1 MRRNDFFKYILL
13 NGGSQSD
20 KAELESENL
29 PFIFKSNGGRLRN
42 YRIYGNTGG
51 VGDLDTET
59 EKYIIPVVMQN
70 KNILQNTS
78 PSRTFGNLTAVVQED
93 GTVVLNGTPSIT
105 AFMDIST
112 SIYVESGMI
121 FNGCPTGGSSNTY
134 CLRATKLSDNNYATQ
149 KGDDI
154 VFTSSE
160 NYKINIRINA
170 NYTCDN
176 LIFRPMIRY
185 PNTDSTFEPYH
196 EPKVYNICLDEPLK
210 ANEYI
215 DFREQKRFNSDN
227 TSEIVLMPALQSV
240 DGTNIIAVETSVQP
254 EKVYVQGNVEQ
265 IVTASLQT
273 LNTNLQNL
281 QTDWQIEN
289 ENSLDVMPIEKPV
302 FNLNEVGGG
311 SDGLSDI

>member
-1 MRRNDFFKYILL
+1 MRNDFFKYILL
-13 NGGSQSD
+13 RASSTD
-20 KAELESENL
+20 TAELESETL
-29 PFIFKSNGGRLRN
+29 PYLFKSNGHRLRN

-70 KNILQNTS
+70 KNVLQNTS
-78 PSRTFGNLTAVVQED
+78 PSRTFGNLTATVQPD
-93 GTVVLNGTPSIT
+93 GTVILNGTSPST
-105 AFMDIST
+105 AFIDINT
-112 SIYVESGMI
+112 KVFVESGMI
-121 FNGCPTGGSSNTY
+121 LSGCPSGGSANTY
-134 CLRATKLSDNNYATQ
+134 CLRATKLSTESYANQT
-149 KGDDI
+149 GDDI

-160 NYKINIRINA
+160 NYKISIRINA

-185 PNTDSTFEPYH
+185 PNTDGVFVAYEEPAI
-196 EPKVYNICLDEPLK
+196 KNISLDSPLDDGD
-210 ANEYI
+210 YI

-227 TSEIVLMPALQSV
+227 TNEILSLPAITSINGISVLSV
-240 DGTNIIAVETSVQP
+240 NTAVQP

-289 ENSLDVMPIEKPV
+289 ENSLDVMPEKPV
-302 FNLNEVGGG
+302 LNLNEVGGVSGG
-311 SDGLSDI
+311 SSDV

>member
-13 NGGSQSD
+13 RASSTD
-20 KAELESENL
+20 TAELESETL
-29 PFIFKSNGGRLRN
+29 PYLFKSNGHRLRN

-70 KNILQNTS
+70 KNVLQNTS

-93 GTVVLNGTPSIT
+93 GTVILNGTSSST
-105 AFMDIST
+105 AFIDINT
-112 SIYVESGMI
+112 NIFVESGMI
-121 FNGCPTGGSSNTY
+121 LSGCPSGGSANTY
-134 CLRATKLSDNNYATQ
+134 CLRATKLSTESYANQT
-149 KGDDI
+149 GDDI

-160 NYKINIRINA
+160 NYKISIRINA

-185 PNTDSTFEPYH
+185 PNTDGVFVAYEEPAI
-196 EPKVYNICLDEPLK
+196 KNISLDSPLDED
-210 ANEYI
+210 EYV
-215 DFREQKRFNSDN
+215 DFREQKRFNSDD
-227 TSEIVLMPALQSV
+227 TSEIVSLPAITSINGISV
-240 DGTNIIAVETSVQP
+240 LSVNTAVQP

-289 ENSLDVMPIEKPV
+289 ENSLDVMPEKPV
-302 FNLNEVGGG
+302 LNLNEVGGG
-311 SDGLSDI
+311 ESAE

>member
-1 MRRNDFFKYILL
+1 MRRNDFFKYLLL
-13 NGGSQSD
+13 NGSSQAD
-20 KAELESENL
+20 KKELESKTL
-29 PFIFKSNGGRLRN
+29 PYLFKSNGHRLRN

-59 EKYIIPVVMQN
+59 EKYIIPVVLQN
-70 KNILQNTS
+70 KNVLQNTS

-93 GTVVLNGTPSIT
+93 GTVILNGTSSST
-105 AFMDIST
+105 AFIDINT
-112 SIYVESGMI
+112 NIFVESGMI
-121 FNGCPTGGSSNTY
+121 LSGCPSGGSNNTY
-134 CLRATKLSDNNYATQ
+134 CLRVTKLSDNNYATQ
-149 KGDDI
+149 KGDDF

-160 NYKINIRINA
+160 NYKISIRINA

-185 PNTDSTFEPYH
+185 PNTDGVFVAYEEPTI
-196 EPKVYNICLDEPLK
+196 KNISLDSPLDDGD
-210 ANEYI
+210 YI

-273 LNTNLQNL
+273 LNANLQNL
-281 QTDWQIEN
+281 QMGWQIEN
-289 ENSLDVMPIEKPV
+289 ENSLDVMPIEKPAL
-302 FNLNEVGGG
+302 NLNNIGGVERAE
-311 SDGLSDI
+311 

>member
-1 MRRNDFFKYILL
+1 MSRNDFFKYILL
-13 NGGSQSD
+13 RGTSQTD
-20 KAELESENL
+20 TAELESETL
-29 PFIFKSNGGRLRN
+29 PYLFKSNGHRLRN

-70 KNILQNTS
+70 KNVLQNTS
-78 PSRTFGNLTAVVQED
+78 PSRTFGNLTATVQPD
-93 GTVVLNGTPSIT
+93 GTVILNGTSPST
-105 AFMDIST
+105 AFIDINT
-112 SIYVESGMI
+112 KVFVESGMI
-121 FNGCPTGGSSNTY
+121 LSGCPSGGSANTY
-134 CLRATKLSDNNYATQ
+134 CLRATKLSTESYANQT
-149 KGDDI
+149 GDDI

-160 NYKINIRINA
+160 NYKISIRINA

-185 PNTDSTFEPYH
+185 PNTNNVFVAYEEPAIKNISLDSP
-196 EPKVYNICLDEPLK
+196 LDDGD
-210 ANEYI
+210 YI

-227 TSEIVLMPALQSV
+227 TNEILSLPAITSINGISVLSV
-240 DGTNIIAVETSVQP
+240 NTAVQP

-289 ENSLDVMPIEKPV
+289 ENSLDVMPEKPV
-302 FNLNEVGGG
+302 LNLNEVGGVSG
-311 SDGLSDI
+311 GPSDV

>member
-1 MRRNDFFKYILL
+1 MSRNDFFKYILL
-13 NGGSQSD
+13 RGTSQTD
-20 KAELESENL
+20 TAELESETL
-29 PFIFKSNGGRLRN
+29 PYLFKSNGHRLRN

-70 KNILQNTS
+70 KNVLQNTS
-78 PSRTFGNLTAVVQED
+78 PSRTFGNLTATVQPD
-93 GTVVLNGTPSIT
+93 GTVILNGTSPST
-105 AFMDIST
+105 AFIDINT
-112 SIYVESGMI
+112 NIFVESGMI
-121 FNGCPTGGSSNTY
+121 FNGCPSGGSANTY
-134 CLRATKLSDNNYATQ
+134 CLRATKLSTESYANQT
-149 KGDDI
+149 GDDI

-160 NYKINIRINA
+160 NYKISIRINA

-185 PNTDSTFEPYH
+185 PNTNNVFVAYEEPAIKNISLDSP
-196 EPKVYNICLDEPLK
+196 LDDGD
-210 ANEYI
+210 YI

-227 TSEIVLMPALQSV
+227 TNEILSLPAITSINGISVLSV
-240 DGTNIIAVETSVQP
+240 NTAVQP

-289 ENSLDVMPIEKPV
+289 ENSLDVMPEKPV
-302 FNLNEVGGG
+302 LNLNEVGGVSG
-311 SDGLSDI
+311 GPSDV

>member
-1 MRRNDFFKYILL
+1 MRNDFFKYILL
-13 NGGSQSD
+13 RASSTD
-20 KAELESENL
+20 TAELESETL
-29 PFIFKSNGGRLRN
+29 PYLFKSNGHRLRN

-70 KNILQNTS
+70 KNVLQNTS
-78 PSRTFGNLTAVVQED
+78 PSRTFGNLTATVQPD
-93 GTVVLNGTPSIT
+93 GTVILNGTSPST
-105 AFMDIST
+105 AFIDINT
-112 SIYVESGMI
+112 KVFVESGMI
-121 FNGCPTGGSSNTY
+121 LSGCPSGGSANTY
-134 CLRATKLSDNNYATQ
+134 CLRATKLSTESYANQT
-149 KGDDI
+149 GDDI

-160 NYKINIRINA
+160 NYKISIRINA

-185 PNTDSTFEPYH
+185 PNTNNVFVAYEEPAIKNISLDSP
-196 EPKVYNICLDEPLK
+196 LDDGD
-210 ANEYI
+210 YI

-227 TSEIVLMPALQSV
+227 TNEILSLPAITSINGISVLSV
-240 DGTNIIAVETSVQP
+240 NTAVQP

-289 ENSLDVMPIEKPV
+289 ENSLDVMPEKPV
-302 FNLNEVGGG
+302 LNLNEVGGVSG
-311 SDGLSDI
+311 GPSDV

>member
-13 NGGSQSD
+13 RASSTD
-20 KAELESENL
+20 TAELESETL
-29 PFIFKSNGGRLRN
+29 PYLYQSNGGRLRN

-70 KNILQNTS
+70 KNVLQNTS

-93 GTVVLNGTPSIT
+93 GTVILNGTSSVT
-105 AFMDIST
+105 AFIDINANT
-112 SIYVESGMI
+112 FVESGMI
-121 FNGCPTGGSSNTY
+121 LSGCPSGGSNNTY
-134 CLRATKLSDNNYATQ
+134 CLRVTKLSDNNYATQ

-160 NYKINIRINA
+160 NYKISIRINA

-215 DFREQKRFNSDN
+215 DFREQKCYRSDN
-227 TSEIVLMPALQSV
+227 TREIVSLPAV
-240 DGTNIIAVETSVQP
+240 TCIDGTNVLSVNTGIQP
-254 EKVYVQGNVEQ
+254 ASVYLQGSIKE
-265 IVTASLQT
+265 IPATSLQT
-273 LNTNLQNL
+273 LSLNSRNAEIMNF
-281 QTDWQIEN
+281 DDV
-289 ENSLDVMPIEKPV
+289 SLDVMPIEKSV
-302 FNLNEVGGG
+302 NLNEVGGG
-311 SDGLSDI
+311 KSAE

>member
-1 MRRNDFFKYILL
+1 MRNDFFKYILL
-13 NGGSQSD
+13 RASSTD
-20 KAELESENL
+20 TAELESETL
-29 PFIFKSNGGRLRN
+29 PYLFKSNGHRLRN

-70 KNILQNTS
+70 KNVLQNTS

-93 GTVVLNGTPSIT
+93 GTVILNGTSSST
-105 AFMDIST
+105 AFIDINT
-112 SIYVESGMI
+112 NIFVESGMI
-121 FNGCPTGGSSNTY
+121 FNGCPSGGSANTY
-134 CLRATKLSDNNYATQ
+134 CLRATKLSTESYANQT
-149 KGDDI
+149 GDDI

-160 NYKINIRINA
+160 NYKISIRINA

-185 PNTDSTFEPYH
+185 PNTDGVFVAYEEPAI
-196 EPKVYNICLDEPLK
+196 KNISLDSPLDDGD
-210 ANEYI
+210 YI

-227 TSEIVLMPALQSV
+227 TNEILSLPAITSINGISVLSV
-240 DGTNIIAVETSVQP
+240 NTAVQP

-289 ENSLDVMPIEKPV
+289 ENSLDVMPEKPV
-302 FNLNEVGGG
+302 LNLNEVGGVSGG
-311 SDGLSDI
+311 SSDV

>member
-13 NGGSQSD
+13 RASSTD
-20 KAELESENL
+20 TAELESETL
-29 PFIFKSNGGRLRN
+29 PYLFKSNGHRLRN

-70 KNILQNTS
+70 KNVLQNTS

-93 GTVVLNGTPSIT
+93 GTVILNGTSSST
-105 AFMDIST
+105 AFIDINT
-112 SIYVESGMI
+112 NIFVESG
-121 FNGCPTGGSSNTY
+121 
-134 CLRATKLSDNNYATQ
+134 
-149 KGDDI
+149 I

-160 NYKINIRINA
+160 NYKISIRINA

-185 PNTDSTFEPYH
+185 PNTDGVFVAYEEPAI
-196 EPKVYNICLDEPLK
+196 KNISLDSPLDDGD
-210 ANEYI
+210 YI

-227 TSEIVLMPALQSV
+227 TNEILSLPAITSINGISVLSV
-240 DGTNIIAVETSVQP
+240 NTAVQP

-289 ENSLDVMPIEKPV
+289 ENSLDVMPEKPV
-302 FNLNEVGGG
+302 LNLNEVGGVSGG
-311 SDGLSDI
+311 SSDV

>member
-1 MRRNDFFKYILL
+1 MRNDFFKYILL
-13 NGGSQSD
+13 RASSTD
-20 KAELESENL
+20 TAELESETL
-29 PFIFKSNGGRLRN
+29 PYLFKSNGHRLRN

-70 KNILQNTS
+70 KNVLQNTS
-78 PSRTFGNLTAVVQED
+78 PSRTFGNLTAVVRED
-93 GTVVLNGTPSIT
+93 GTVILNGTSSST
-105 AFMDIST
+105 AFIDINT
-112 SIYVESGMI
+112 NIFVESGMI
-121 FNGCPTGGSSNTY
+121 FNGCPSGGSANTY
-134 CLRATKLSDNNYATQ
+134 CLRATKLSTESYANQT
-149 KGDDI
+149 GDDI

-160 NYKINIRINA
+160 NYKISIRINA

-185 PNTDSTFEPYH
+185 PNTDGVFVAYEEPAI
-196 EPKVYNICLDEPLK
+196 KNISLDSPLDDGD
-210 ANEYI
+210 YI
-215 DFREQKRFNSDN
+215 DFHEQKRFNSDN
-227 TSEIVLMPALQSV
+227 TNEVLSLPAITSINGISV
-240 DGTNIIAVETSVQP
+240 LSVNTAVQP

-289 ENSLDVMPIEKPV
+289 ENSLDVMPEKPV
-302 FNLNEVGGG
+302 LNLNEVGGG
-311 SDGLSDI
+311 KSAE

>member
-1 MRRNDFFKYILL
+1 MRNDFFKYILL
-13 NGGSQSD
+13 RASSTD
-20 KAELESENL
+20 TAELESETL
-29 PFIFKSNGGRLRN
+29 PYLFKSNGHRLRN

-59 EKYIIPVVMQN
+59 EKYIIPVVLQN
-70 KNILQNTS
+70 KNILKNTS
-78 PSRTFGNLTAVVQED
+78 PSRTFGNLTATVQPD
-93 GTVVLNGTPSIT
+93 GTVILNGTSPST
-105 AFMDIST
+105 AFIDINT
-112 SIYVESGMI
+112 KVFVESGMI
-121 FNGCPTGGSSNTY
+121 LSGCPSGGSANTY
-134 CLRATKLSDNNYATQ
+134 CLRATKLSTESYANQT
-149 KGDDI
+149 GDDI

-160 NYKINIRINA
+160 NYKISIRINA

-185 PNTDSTFEPYH
+185 PNTDGVFVAYEEPAI
-196 EPKVYNICLDEPLK
+196 KNISLDSPLDDGD
-210 ANEYI
+210 YI

-227 TSEIVLMPALQSV
+227 TNEILSLPAITSINGISVLSV
-240 DGTNIIAVETSVQP
+240 NTAVQP

-289 ENSLDVMPIEKPV
+289 ENSLDVMPEKPV
-302 FNLNEVGGG
+302 LNLNEVGGVSG
-311 SDGLSDI
+311 GPSDV

>member
-1 MRRNDFFKYILL
+1 MRRNDFFKYLLL

-20 KAELESENL
+20 KAELESETL
-29 PFIFKSNGGRLRN
+29 PYLFKSNGHRLRN

-70 KNILQNTS
+70 KNVLQNTS

-93 GTVVLNGTPSIT
+93 GTVILNGTSSVT
-105 AFMDIST
+105 AFIDINANT
-112 SIYVESGMI
+112 FVESGMI
-121 FNGCPTGGSSNTY
+121 LSGCPSGGSSNTY
-134 CLRATKLSDNNYATQ
+134 CLRVTKLSDNNYATQ

-160 NYKINIRINA
+160 NYKISIRINA

-185 PNTDSTFEPYH
+185 PNTDGVFVAYEEPAI
-196 EPKVYNICLDEPLK
+196 KNISLDSPLDDGD
-210 ANEYI
+210 YI

-254 EKVYVQGNVEQ
+254 EKVYVQGNIEE
-265 IVTASLQT
+265 IPATSLQT
-273 LNTNLQNL
+273 LSLNSRNSEIMNF
-281 QTDWQIEN
+281 DDV
-289 ENSLDVMPIEKPV
+289 SLDVMPIESP
-302 FNLNEVGGG
+302 NLQLNEVGGDE
-311 SDGLSDI
+311 SAE

>member
-1 MRRNDFFKYILL
+1 MRNDFFKYILL
-13 NGGSQSD
+13 RASSTD
-20 KAELESENL
+20 TAELESETL
-29 PFIFKSNGGRLRN
+29 PYLFKSNGHRLRN

-70 KNILQNTS
+70 KNVLQNTS
-78 PSRTFGNLTAVVQED
+78 PSRTFGNLTAVVRED
-93 GTVVLNGTPSIT
+93 GTVILNGTSSLT
-105 AFMDIST
+105 AFIDINT
-112 SIYVESGMI
+112 NIFVESGMI
-121 FNGCPTGGSSNTY
+121 FNGCPSGGSANTY
-134 CLRATKLSDNNYATQ
+134 CLRATKLSTESYANQT
-149 KGDDI
+149 GDDI

-160 NYKINIRINA
+160 NYKISIRINA

-185 PNTDSTFEPYH
+185 PNTDGVFVAYEEPAI
-196 EPKVYNICLDEPLK
+196 KNISLDSPLDDGD
-210 ANEYI
+210 YI

-227 TSEIVLMPALQSV
+227 TNEILSLPAITSINGISVLSV
-240 DGTNIIAVETSVQP
+240 NTAVQP

>member
-1 MRRNDFFKYILL
+1 MRNDFFKYILL
-13 NGGSQSD
+13 RASSTD
-20 KAELESENL
+20 TAELESETL
-29 PFIFKSNGGRLRN
+29 PYLFKSNGHRLRN

-51 VGDLDTET
+51 VGDSDTET

-70 KNILQNTS
+70 KNVLQNTS

-93 GTVVLNGTPSIT
+93 GTVILNGTSSVT
-105 AFMDIST
+105 AFIDINANT
-112 SIYVESGMI
+112 FVESGMI
-121 FNGCPTGGSSNTY
+121 LSGCPSGGSSNTY

-185 PNTDSTFEPYH
+185 PNTDGVFVAYEEPAI
-196 EPKVYNICLDEPLK
+196 KNISLDSPLDDGD
-210 ANEYI
+210 YI

-227 TSEIVLMPALQSV
+227 TNEILSFHSIYNSRRKKVQ
-240 DGTNIIAVETSVQP
+240 II
-254 EKVYVQGNVEQ
+254 
-265 IVTASLQT
+265 L
-273 LNTNLQNL
+273 
-281 QTDWQIEN
+281 
-289 ENSLDVMPIEKPV
+289 V
-302 FNLNEVGGG
+302 FL
-311 SDGLSDI
+311 

>member
-1 MRRNDFFKYILL
+1 MRNDFFKYILL
-13 NGGSQSD
+13 RASSTD
-20 KAELESENL
+20 TAELESETL
-29 PFIFKSNGGRLRN
+29 PYLFKSNGHRLRN

-70 KNILQNTS
+70 KNVLQNTS
-78 PSRTFGNLTAVVQED
+78 PSRTFGNLTATVQPD
-93 GTVVLNGTPSIT
+93 GTVILNGTSSST
-105 AFMDIST
+105 AFIDINT
-112 SIYVESGMI
+112 NIFVESGMI
-121 FNGCPTGGSSNTY
+121 LSGCPSGGSANTY
-134 CLRATKLSDNNYATQ
+134 CLRATKLSTESYANQT
-149 KGDDI
+149 GDDI

-160 NYKINIRINA
+160 NYKISIRINA

-185 PNTDSTFEPYH
+185 PNTDGVFVAYEEPAI
-196 EPKVYNICLDEPLK
+196 KNISLDSPLDDGD
-210 ANEYI
+210 YI

-289 ENSLDVMPIEKPV
+289 ENSLDVMPEKPV
-302 FNLNEVGGG
+302 LNLNEVGGVSGG
-311 SDGLSDI
+311 SSDV

>member
-1 MRRNDFFKYILL
+1 MRRNDFFKYLLL
-13 NGGSQSD
+13 NSATPTD
-20 KAELESENL
+20 TAELESETL
-29 PFIFKSNGGRLRN
+29 PYLFKSNGHRLRN

-70 KNILQNTS
+70 KNVLQNTS
-78 PSRTFGNLTAVVQED
+78 PSRTFGNLTATVQPD
-93 GTVVLNGTPSIT
+93 GTVILNGTSPST
-105 AFMDIST
+105 AFIDINT
-112 SIYVESGMI
+112 KVFVESGMI
-121 FNGCPTGGSSNTY
+121 LSGCPSGGSNNTY
-134 CLRATKLSDNNYATQ
+134 CLRGTKLSDNNYATQ

-160 NYKINIRINA
+160 NYKISIRINA

-185 PNTDSTFEPYH
+185 PNTNNVFVAYEEPAIKNISLDSP
-196 EPKVYNICLDEPLK
+196 LDDGD
-210 ANEYI
+210 YI

-227 TSEIVLMPALQSV
+227 TNEILSLPAITSINGISVLSV
-240 DGTNIIAVETSVQP
+240 NTAVQP

-289 ENSLDVMPIEKPV
+289 ENSLDVMPEKPV
-302 FNLNEVGGG
+302 LNLNEVGGVSG
-311 SDGLSDI
+311 GPSDV